1 MRLDKLLTLHQYG
14 SRREIKRLLF
24 SKQVTVNGDIVM
36 QDNLSVDPTIQD
48 IRVNGQ
54 KLHHTTDVYY
64 MLNKPKS
71 VVTAVHD
78 NEKMTVIDLIKP
90 QDYRKGLYPVG
101 RLDADTTGLLL
112 ITNNGQLGYRLLQP
126 KYHVSKVYDVV
137 VNGDLDDKAVEAFDK
152 GVVFLDG
159 TVCKSATL
167 DIIERSTM
175 QSRARVTISEGKYHQ
190 VKKMFLS
197 VGVKVIQLHRVAM
210 GNLWLDGSLAEGEYR
225 KLTYEELI
233 QLIDEV

>member
-14 SRREIKRLLF
+14 SRRAIKRLLF
-24 SKQVTVNGDIVM
+24 SKQVTINGEIVM

-48 IRVNGQ
+48 VRVNGKQ
-54 KLHHTTDVYY
+54 LHQTTDVYY
-64 MLNKPKS
+64 MLHKPKN

-78 NEKMTVIDLIKP
+78 SKKTTVIDLIKP
-90 QDYRKGLYPVG
+90 EDYRKGLYPVG

-137 VNGDLDDKAVEAFDK
+137 VNGYLDDTAVEMFEK

-167 DIIERSTM
+167 EIVERSTM
-175 QSRARVTISEGKYHQ
+175 QSCARVVISEGKYHQ
-190 VKKMFLS
+190 IKKMFLS

-210 GNLWLDGSLAEGEYR
+210 GPLWLDDRLRVGEYR
-225 KLTYEELI
+225 KLTPEEVRKL
-233 QLIDEV
+233 LE

>member
-24 SKQVTVNGDIVM
+24 SKQVTVNGEIVM

-54 KLHHTTDVYY
+54 KLHQTTDVYY
-64 MLNKPKS
+64 MLNKPKQ

-78 NEKMTVIDLIKP
+78 NEKKTVIDLIKS

-137 VNGDLDDKAVEAFDK
+137 VNGDLEDKAVEAFDK
-152 GVVFLDG
+152 GIVFLDG
-159 TVCKSATL
+159 TVCKSSRL
-167 DIIERSTM
+167 EIIERSPV
-175 QSRARVTISEGKYHQ
+175 QSHARVTISEGKYHQ

-197 VGVKVIQLHRVAM
+197 VGVKVTQLHRVAM
-210 GNLWLDGSLAEGEYR
+210 GNLWLDENLAFGDYR
-225 KLTYEELI
+225 KLTKEEL
-233 QLIDEV
+233 LILLDL

>member
-24 SKQVTVNGDIVM
+24 SKQVTVNGEIVM

-48 IRVNGQ
+48 ICVNGK

-64 MLNKPKS
+64 MLHKPKN

-78 NEKMTVIDLIKP
+78 SKKTTVIDLIKP
-90 QDYRKGLYPVG
+90 EDYRKGLYPVG

-137 VNGDLDDKAVEAFDK
+137 VNGYLDDKAVEVFEK
-152 GVVFLDG
+152 GVTFLDG
-159 TVCKSATL
+159 TVCKSAKL
-167 DIIERSTM
+167 DIIEQSTI
-175 QSRARVTISEGKYHQ
+175 QSRARVVISEGKYHQ
-190 VKKMFLS
+190 IKKMFLS
-197 VGVKVIQLHRVAM
+197 IGVKVIQLHRVAM
-210 GNLWLDGSLAEGEYR
+210 GPLWLDDRLRVGEYR
-225 KLTYEELI
+225 KLTPEEVRKLS
-233 QLIDEV
+233 E